1 MEEHVDAENPFFR
14 LITCTAFIVSP
25 CIFQFNNG

>member
-1 MEEHVDAENPFFR
+1 MLQAQVLGDHNKFN
-14 LITCTAFIVSP
+14 LNFIVSP